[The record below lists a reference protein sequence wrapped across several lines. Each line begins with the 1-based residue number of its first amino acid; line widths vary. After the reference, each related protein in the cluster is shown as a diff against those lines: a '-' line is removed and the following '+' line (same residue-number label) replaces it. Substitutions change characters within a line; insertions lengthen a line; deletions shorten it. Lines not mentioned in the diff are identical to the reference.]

1 MGYWHGSGTL
11 GHTITREIV
20 CAEMCDTCQDE
31 KQTCAAIWDEDFETD
46 DWGNVEQTVECEFC
60 KHSFTFKEESA

>member
-20 CAEMCDTCQDE
+20 CKERCNDCEDSKATCD
-31 KQTCAAIWDEDFETD
+31 AVWDEDFETD
-46 DWGNVEQTVECEFC
+46 DWGNVECDVTC
-60 KHSFTFKEESA
+60 KSCNHTYTFREESE

>member
-1 MGYWHGSGTL
+1 M
-11 GHTITREIV
+11 V

-31 KQTCAAIWDEDFETD
+31 KQTCAAVWDEDFETD
-46 DWGNVEQTVECEFC
+46 DWGNVEQTVECELC